1 MQTFLISQVYEKA
14 RQSRASHSYRRKI
27 KIPVDPKRRAN
38 RWRVTIRKKDQEE
51 RKSNFGWKK
60 KIGEEKKKG
69 ARDRESFLRVPMTE
83 VRFNVGRAWGGNRN
97 FFVLYSLFFTV
108 DDPCPVVRINAKLS
122 SR

>member
-1 MQTFLISQVYEKA
+1 MEK
-14 RQSRASHSYRRKI
+14 K
-27 KIPVDPKRRAN
+27 N
-38 RWRVTIRKKDQEE
+38 WR
-51 RKSNFGWKK
+51 G
-60 KIGEEKKKG
+60 KKKG